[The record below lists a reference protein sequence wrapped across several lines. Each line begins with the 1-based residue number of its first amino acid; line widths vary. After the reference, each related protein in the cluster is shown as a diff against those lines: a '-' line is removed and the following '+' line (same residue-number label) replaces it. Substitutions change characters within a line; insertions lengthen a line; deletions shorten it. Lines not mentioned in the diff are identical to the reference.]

1 MPVNDYPRETNE
13 PQQVVVLDGTTPVTV
28 GVKIAMTDYH
38 TRPTVWDDPVIL
50 DDGSMGV
57 LVDGLSPGVWR
68 VWAKVTG
75 LVGDIEPVVDCGY
88 FTVN

>member
-1 MPVNDYPRETNE
+1 
-13 PQQVVVLDGTTPVTV
+13 
-28 GVKIAMTDYH
+28 
-38 TRPTVWDDPVIL
+38 
-50 DDGSMGV
+50 MGV